1 MKYYFKGESE
11 SPWLVEFYNKFIP
24 FKTNG
29 FLVEIGVG
37 HTIKGIDRELPKN
50 LTNFERAR
58 SNTADLLDL
67 GWSGIYIEPVQEYCN
82 EVKISQKHNLDRL
95 QIINM
100 GASDGESELEL
111 FLGDSFIPNAFGT
124 QGYSWIGRT
133 IKTQKTSK
141 ILEDN
146 NCPKNID
153 IMSIDVEGFELNVIR
168 GIDFEKH
175 RPKLLICEIKPTPM
189 DSISKLLPSSY
200 KLAAHDNLNAI
211 WVDEG

>member
-50 LTNFERAR
+50 LTSFERAR

-67 GWSGIYIEPVQEYCN
+67 GWSGIYIEPVQEYCD
-82 EVKISQKHNLDRL
+82 EVKISQKDNLDRL

-111 FLGDSFIPNAFGT
+111 FLGDSFIPNGFGT

-153 IMSIDVEGFELNVIR
+153 IMSIDVEGFELNAIR
-168 GIDFEKH
+168 GIDFKKH

-211 WVDEG
+211 WVDES